1 MNFFKILLATILGFF
16 ISLGV
21 FFILFLIAI
30 SVMMSSVGASKG
42 EEITVEDKVIFIS
55 RFYKKNRHEGGSALS
70 CFIFRFRAQ

>member
-1 MNFFKILLATILGFF
+1 MNFFKTLLATILGFF

-42 EEITVEDKVIFIS
+42 EGITVEDNTVLELDFQEPLTDFS
-55 RFYKKNRHEGGSALS
+55 EQVYYEDFN
-70 CFIFRFRAQ
+70 